1 MPSFTSDVDGE
12 YDIQLQAKLA
22 FPDRAYPEKKD
33 SVSSLKMTATPD
45 GGSNNTA
52 KGCSAVGFDASVAGL
67 GLAMLAL
74 IRRRRS

>member
-1 MPSFTSDVDGE
+1 
-12 YDIQLQAKLA
+12 IQLQAKLA

-45 GGSNNTA
+45 GSTPNTGRA
-52 KGCSAVGFDASVAGL
+52 CSIGGLDASIAGL
-67 GLAMLAL
+67 GLAMLTL